1 MYWSRQYLSI
11 PPAVGFVA
19 KRKTNQ
25 LEKFKKE
32 SAGTQRNEKKYKW
45 NVQRMFLFM

>member
-1 MYWSRQYLSI
+1 MYVCFLARPESFSFSAINIL
-11 PPAVGFVA
+11 FVA

-32 SAGTQRNEKKYKW
+32 ESAGTQKN
-45 NVQRMFLFM
+45 L

>member
-1 MYWSRQYLSI
+1 MVLRQ
-11 PPAVGFVA
+11 AAGFVA

-32 SAGTQRNEKKYKW
+32 SAGTQRILNKNKLI
-45 NVQRMFLFM
+45 V